1 MEEAEEVLWWVLDG
15 LGMQQLQ
22 PLLCSCRSSLIK
34 GNHISLHSHGAC
46 PRMPLQRTFLALIS
60 ASLCPP
66 RAKISIRT
74 MECG

>member
-1 MEEAEEVLWWVLDG
+1 MEEAEEVLWWVFDG

-46 PRMPLQRTFLALIS
+46 PRMPLQRNFLA
-60 ASLCPP
+60 
-66 RAKISIRT
+66 
-74 MECG
+74 